1 MIKNLLVKIIK
12 WESLAAMLCFISFIV
27 ILKRASRKV
36 SKTITRTAKVRFL
49 MTLFII
55 NDAMFVE
62 ILYAIE

>member
-1 MIKNLLVKIIK
+1 MIKNLLVEIIK

-49 MTLFII
+49 IILFIV

-62 ILYAIE
+62 IVYAT